1 MRRSSWLFHSNN
13 SPTKGFSALLEA
25 IKVPA
30 DTLDGIDAALQERF
44 FPKTAAG
51 TNVERWQ
58 LPPVDVGGC
67 SLEDFRRHLANIE
80 YWKATKPPMQR
91 YIYGAVPGAAAVR
104 VVGRMDDLITAWDQ
118 GVRWEETVLFGGER
132 PLDEKIDGLPKL
144 QEAFAPFGTFDVSQ
158 FSRLGDDLPKTEYG
172 LMQLCWNVLSE
183 IGRLPAAL
191 FETKTTFVNAPMK
204 QGKTPDAPK
213 QRPQT
218 EDPLVE
224 WLANDDPEPGSM
236 LVSCGTP
243 YATSMSIAFESVLGR
258 VGFSEIDFFG
268 HGTPETLGPEVI
280 MREIAG
286 AVHRYAE
293 LVRRKELAGA

>member
-1 MRRSSWLFHSNN
+1 MRRLDWLFHSNN

-25 IKVPA
+25 IKVPG
-30 DTLDGIDAALQERF
+30 DTLADIDAALQARF

-67 SLEDFRRHLANIE
+67 SLEDFRHHLANIE

-104 VVGRMDDLITAWDQ
+104 VVARMNDLITAWDQ

-132 PLDEKIDGLPKL
+132 PLDEKIDGLAKL
-144 QEAFAPFGTFDVSQ
+144 QEAAPIAAFNESQ
-158 FSRLGDDLPKTEYG
+158 YSRLGDELPKTEYG
-172 LMQLCWNVLSE
+172 LMRLCWDVFCEVGRVPPDLS
-183 IGRLPAAL
+183 L
-191 FETKTTFVNAPMK
+191 TQTTFVNAPMK
-204 QGKTPDAPK
+204 PGKTPDAPK

-218 EDPLVE
+218 EDPLIE

>member
-1 MRRSSWLFHSNN
+1 MRRSNWLFHSND

-25 IKVPA
+25 IKVPG
-30 DTLDGIDAALQERF
+30 DTLADIDAALQARF

-67 SLEDFRRHLANIE
+67 SLEDFQRHLATIE
-80 YWKATKPPMQR
+80 YWNATKPTMQR

-118 GVRWEETVLFGGER
+118 GVRWEETLLFGGER
-132 PLDEKIDGLPKL
+132 PLDEKIDGLVKF
-144 QEAFAPFGTFDVSQ
+144 QEAFAVFGGFDPAD
-158 FSRLGDDLPKTEYG
+158 FSRLGDEFPKTEWG
-172 LMQLCWNVLSE
+172 MMRLCWDVLHRM
-183 IGRLPAAL
+183 GRVPRDL
-191 FETKTTFVNAPMK
+191 FEIRTVFVNAPMK
-204 QGKTPDAPK
+204 PGKTPDAPL

-218 EDPLVE
+218 EDPLIE

-293 LVRRKELAGA
+293 LRRKQLASA